1 MSTPEPFELPAYGS
15 GVVDGVPGIAM
26 AEVVLDE
33 SQVVSLV
40 GQREAARVAQ
50 RVRMDAGQAGAL
62 GCRADQVV
70 HRLARE
76 RLATLGREQPGQGV
90 GTGREVAP
98 DGAQFVAGDR

>member
-1 MSTPEPFELPAYGS
+1 MSRRSL
-15 GVVDGVPGIAM
+15 
-26 AEVVLDE
+26 
-33 SQVVSLV
+33 SLV
-40 GQREAARVAQ
+40 GQREAPRVAQ

-98 DGAQFVAGDR
+98 DGAQFVAGDRLLDGEAALETAHPESGAVEVQLVPAK